1 MRHRKA
7 RYQFNRYTSWR
18 TATLKSMLRSLL
30 LNESIK
36 TTLTRAKACQ
46 PTAEKLI
53 SWAKEGSLDRKRRAF
68 SLLQDHDLVKM
79 LFTEIAPRFKSRSSG
94 FTRILKYA
102 IRRGDSAELVI
113 FELTERKPKEKKAK
127 TAKTGKETAAAH
139 EHTHEEK
146 PSAPRHETPAAE
158 AEGGAAPREKHKER
172 KDKEQKPQGKFLGG
186 IRNIFKK
193 ERDSL

>member
-1 MRHRKA
+1 MRHRKT

-18 TATLKSMLRSLL
+18 TATLKSLLRSLL

-46 PTAEKLI
+46 PAAEKLI
-53 SWAKEGSLDRKRRAF
+53 SWAKEGTLERKRRAF
-68 SLLQDHDLVKM
+68 DLLQDHTLVKM
-79 LFTEIAPRFKSRSSG
+79 LFAEVAPRFKSRSSG

-113 FELTERKPKEKKAK
+113 FELTERKPKEKKTKAAK
-127 TAKTGKETAAAH
+127 AAVKEAG
-139 EHTHEEK
+139 EQLHEEK
-146 PSAPRHETPAAE
+146 PAARHEAPAAE
-158 AEGGAAPREKHKER
+158 SEGAAPKEKHKEH
-172 KDKEQKPQGKFLGG
+172 KDKDQKPQGKFLGG

>member
-1 MRHRKA
+1 MRHRKT

-18 TATLKSMLRSLL
+18 TATLKSLLRSLL

-46 PTAEKLI
+46 PAAEKLI
-53 SWAKEGSLDRKRRAF
+53 SWAKEGSLERKRRAF
-68 SLLQDHDLVKM
+68 DLLQDHALVKM
-79 LFTEIAPRFKSRSSG
+79 LFTEVAPRFKNRSSG

-113 FELTERKPKEKKAK
+113 FELTERKPKAKKTKSAK
-127 TAKTGKETAAAH
+127 TTAD
-139 EHTHEEK
+139 EHLHEEK
-146 PSAPRHETPAAE
+146 PAAKYEAPAP
-158 AEGGAAPREKHKER
+158 EGKGAAPKEKHKEH
-172 KDKEQKPQGKFLGG
+172 KDKDQKPQGKFLGG